1 MPNKRWLATIRF
13 QDRNGHVGTDL
24 FDFNDFEDLGDY
36 IAGNFSDYRLL
47 LTCDFVYT
55 GANSDYE

>member
-1 MPNKRWLATIRF
+1 MTPRLWLATIRY
-13 QDRNGHVGTDL
+13 QDRNGRVTTDL

-36 IAGNFSDYRLL
+36 IEGNFNDYRLL

-55 GANSDYE
+55 GANTG